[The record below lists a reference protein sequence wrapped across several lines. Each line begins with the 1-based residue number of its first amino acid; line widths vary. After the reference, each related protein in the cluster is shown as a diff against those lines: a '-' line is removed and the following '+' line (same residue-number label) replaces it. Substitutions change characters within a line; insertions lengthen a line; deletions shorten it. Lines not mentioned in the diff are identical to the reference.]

1 MDVRCRRR
9 TTSYVQTYD
18 VDVRHR
24 ILGTYDIV
32 MYDVVRLTY
41 DIVCSIRCRRF
52 YIRHRMLHIVCDI
65 VCFDQHIVCS
75 QLHIVCDIAYDIVYD
90 VSIHFIRA
98 QFRGIRN
105 SILHSISG
113 SLSHTPASASTTMQF
128 NNWTSPSRPGPPLPP
143 PHPGHSPGPA
153 LPMHFLRL
161 VGPQNR
167 AACWKLW
174 RSCAAAAAAAWRGG
188 DRHGCTVLQP
198 VMLCAASTGDAL
210 LGGSCCCKVVKHA
223 VAVMVASGDGHGV
236 VAVRLHCWSLK
247 FAHVDDVLEYWC
259 SNEDMIFQLSWVQ
272 ETMSCLSSNW

>member
-1 MDVRCRRR
+1 M
-9 TTSYVQTYD
+9 
-18 VDVRHR
+18 
-24 ILGTYDIV
+24 
-32 MYDVVRLTY
+32 
-41 DIVCSIRCRRF
+41 
-52 YIRHRMLHIVCDI
+52 RHRM
-65 VCFDQHIVCS
+65 FW
-75 QLHIVCDIAYDIVYD
+75 
-90 VSIHFIRA
+90 
-98 QFRGIRN
+98 
-105 SILHSISG
+105 
-113 SLSHTPASASTTMQF
+113 PAHRMFSASYRMWYRIRYRIRCFYSFHQGPIQGDPKFHIALDFRFTFTHSCQCF
-128 NNWTSPSRPGPPLPP
+128 YNNAIQQLNLTIPPRPPSPH